1 MSMHPCT
8 YCTTKWTQKGENA
21 LEVERE
27 KWWGSW
33 MGTRLVIGVDQNTL
47 CIVIKHSIKYLF
59 TNNKVLRFILSH
71 FYSLSFFYLSF
82 ICVFILFYLIQLPFF
97 FCSVQRHWKE
107 TTTSSHLLSF
117 LSAELLS
124 RPYAGVQPPLL
135 ALQYQDQVKVL
146 HFMLSHWSGHS
157 SSYNFAVA
165 RACRIKVYILG
176 F

>member
-33 MGTRLVIGVDQNTL
+33 TGTKLVIGIDQNTL

-59 TNNKVLRFILSH
+59 ANNKVLRFILSH

-107 TTTSSHLLSF
+107 TTTYLTSCPFSLLSF
-117 LSAELLS
+117 SPGLMQVSSPHSWLCNNRIRLKFCISCSCIDQDIHLLTILQLPGPAES
-124 RPYAGVQPPLL
+124 R
-135 ALQYQDQVKVL
+135 
-146 HFMLSHWSGHS
+146 FT
-157 SSYNFAVA
+157 F
-165 RACRIKVYILG
+165 
-176 F
+176 